1 VKSAVSQQKFHRI
14 VKFQGRDYP
23 LTHPPAEAPLCGQC
37 QQTEAAYFDLSCLK
51 CLQLLLQPQTTI
63 SQIFAVMRQWN
74 PHTQRSIK
82 FCIQQVGVLFTAQ
95 KSHCSTQIL
104 WLEDQRLGKL
114 ASQGHCLGSNN

>member
-1 VKSAVSQQKFHRI
+1 LKL
-14 VKFQGRDYP
+14 QGRDYP

-37 QQTEAAYFDLSCLK
+37 QQTEAAYFDLSCLR

-82 FCIQQVGVLFTAQ
+82 FCIQQVGVLST
-95 KSHCSTQIL
+95 TQIL
-104 WLEDQRLGKL
+104 WLDDRCLGKL
-114 ASQGHCLGSNN
+114 TPQGHCFVLKQLISIKNNFLPPNE